1 MMQIGMPLVYPPVG
15 PMDQLPFVPPQMAGV
30 PGQVPQYMVPLHHA
44 LPPQQQYVAPP
55 GAYPNGPSGNN
66 NRPMRGNPDSYG
78 PPVYQQPPPV
88 PPYAVR
94 PSAPVQ
100 QQQQQGGWQQPLT
113 VDILGLADKA
123 AYAVQALASQNHPG
137 MPPVTM
143 IPGMPPV
150 NMMRPPPSGY
160 PGVPNGYPGVPPNAY
175 GQPPMTMP
183 QHVPGAMP
191 DSNNNNNNN
200 GPKGGRRRTTAKMQ
214 ELPVMVQYAVQ
225 VRPTKRLL
233 FVGNSCVNIC

>member
-1 MMQIGMPLVYPPVG
+1 MI
-15 PMDQLPFVPPQMAGV
+15 
-30 PGQVPQYMVPLHHA
+30 
-44 LPPQQQYVAPP
+44 
-55 GAYPNGPSGNN
+55 
-66 NRPMRGNPDSYG
+66 
-78 PPVYQQPPPV
+78 
-88 PPYAVR
+88 
-94 PSAPVQ
+94 
-100 QQQQQGGWQQPLT
+100 
-113 VDILGLADKA
+113 
-123 AYAVQALASQNHPG
+123 PG

-160 PGVPNGYPGVPPNAY
+160 PGMPNGYPGVPPNAY

-191 DSNNNNNNN
+191 DSNNNNNNNN